1 MLYPFTEIANFNQ
14 YEGKSSQRKRSCLSY
29 IHSPTRGPDN
39 GQCVGVDCLFRTRR
53 LAMPREDKQNIV
65 LRFFMYLYLVN
76 SMTEAANMSIHVTA
90 HRS

>member
-1 MLYPFTEIANFNQ
+1 MLVVYPLPD
-14 YEGKSSQRKRSCLSY
+14 EGL
-29 IHSPTRGPDN
+29 DN
-39 GQCVGVDCLFRTRR
+39 GQGVGVDCLFRIRR

-76 SMTEAANMSIHVTA
+76 SRTEATHMSIHVTA